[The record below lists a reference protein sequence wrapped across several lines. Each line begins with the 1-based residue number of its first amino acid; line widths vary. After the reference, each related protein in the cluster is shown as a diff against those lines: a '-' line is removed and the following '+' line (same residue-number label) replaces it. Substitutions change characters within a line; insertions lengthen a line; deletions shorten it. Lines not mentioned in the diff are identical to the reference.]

1 MLARGRK
8 RKMGKKK
15 KKKGNIVISSVL
27 FTKKAVL
34 PNGSFKQ
41 IHLEH

>member
-15 KKKGNIVISSVL
+15 KKGNIVISSVL
-27 FTKKAVL
+27 FTREAVL

-41 IHLEH
+41 IHLER